1 MAYHFTRSRARSELE
16 GSDIEPS
23 DVAPVAATSSSSPSS
38 IIVRQS
44 IAAAGGP
51 ESMSTESAGPMSA
64 PTHPL
69 PAGSPPSSGV
79 LGVSGPAGPPQVG
92 VSSLGYP
99 SGLAGPSEVSEHSR
113 EQSSSSIATVVDVF
127 VASCC
132 LLPASRQQTAAATE
146 TAAAEG
152 LTLVIDCCSW
162 YNCTKEVTVKC
173 MRILF

>member
-23 DVAPVAATSSSSPSS
+23 DVAPVAATSS
-38 IIVRQS
+38 
-44 IAAAGGP
+44 
-51 ESMSTESAGPMSA
+51 SMSTESAGPMSA

-99 SGLAGPSEVSEHSR
+99 SGLAGPSEVSEHSS
-113 EQSSSSIATVVDVF
+113 EQSSSSIATVVDVPP
-127 VASCC
+127 SSS
-132 LLPASRQQTAAATE
+132 LAAAFYQHR
-146 TAAAEG
+146 G
-152 LTLVIDCCSW
+152 SRPPPPPRRLPLKVLHLSLTVAVGTIAP
-162 YNCTKEVTVKC
+162 K
-173 MRILF
+173 R